1 VVGSPIL
8 RQRPGFEPTSPERK
22 RKDFLVDDCNGSLQ
36 RNAWA
41 DGTPELFRVAEVLQM
56 RSLPESL
63 AVRPAGQAPH
73 TPSSLR
79 ECPGCG
85 MFQLVPPLVPRTVAR
100 CSRCNTM
107 LRRTG
112 ADPTTSAF
120 ALNVAACG
128 MLVIG
133 CTTTLMTVSKVGMF
147 HSANLFS
154 GPQGL
159 RSHGLWELAVIVLFT
174 TVAAPVLKLF
184 LTLYVL
190 VGMRMGTPP
199 LHLRVVF
206 AWVERLRP
214 WSMVEVYLLGVA
226 VAYVKLRAL
235 VDIEIGPALYALGA
249 LLVTMVAADASLDRQ
264 TVWEQIDRRAAPVS
278 GLQHAATAAPYP
290 TSRAI
295 GCLTCGL
302 VSLPPSSGPCECA
315 RCGSR
320 LHAREHGSIA
330 RTWAL
335 TLAALILYVPAN
347 YYPVLTVEQLGAGSP
362 STILGGV
369 QELMESGMYP
379 LAALVFFASVAVP
392 VLKLLGLMTLLV
404 CTQTGRLGHLRDR
417 AVLYRIVSAI
427 GRWSMIDIF
436 MESILVALVQFGT
449 AVTIDPGIGAVA
461 FAGVVIVTIFAAESF
476 DPRLM
481 WDAAEAAAGER
492 K

>member
-1 VVGSPIL
+1 
-8 RQRPGFEPTSPERK
+8 
-22 RKDFLVDDCNGSLQ
+22 
-36 RNAWA
+36 
-41 DGTPELFRVAEVLQM
+41 
-56 RSLPESL
+56 
-63 AVRPAGQAPH
+63 
-73 TPSSLR
+73 
-79 ECPGCG
+79 
-85 MFQLVPPLVPRTVAR
+85 
-100 CSRCNTM
+100 
-107 LRRTG
+107 
-112 ADPTTSAF
+112 
-120 ALNVAACG
+120 
-128 MLVIG
+128 
-133 CTTTLMTVSKVGMF
+133 LMTVSKVGMV

-159 RSHGLWELAVIVLFT
+159 RSHGLWELAAVVLFT

-190 VGMRMGTPP
+190 VGMRMAVPP

-278 GLQHAATAAPYP
+278 GLQHAAMVAPYP
-290 TSRAI
+290 ASGAI

-302 VSLPPSSGPCECA
+302 VSLPQPPGPCECA

-392 VLKLLGLMTLLV
+392 VLKLLGLITLLV

-417 AVLYRIVSAI
+417 AVLYRVVSAI

-481 WDAAEAAAGER
+481 WDAAEASARER

>member
-1 VVGSPIL
+1 MTSLVGSLASRTAVPTPI
-8 RQRPGFEPTSPERK
+8 
-22 RKDFLVDDCNGSLQ
+22 
-36 RNAWA
+36 
-41 DGTPELFRVAEVLQM
+41 
-56 RSLPESL
+56 
-63 AVRPAGQAPH
+63 

-85 MFQLVPPLVPRTVAR
+85 LFQVVPALGPRTTAR
-100 CSRCNTM
+100 CPRCNTL

-112 ADPTTSAF
+112 ADPTASAF
-120 ALNVAACG
+120 ALNLAASG
-128 MLVIG
+128 MLIIS
-133 CTTTLMTVSKVGMF
+133 CATTLMTVGTAGMS

-159 RSHGLWELAVIVLFT
+159 RSHGLWELGAIVLFT
-174 TVAAPVLKLF
+174 TIVAPVLKLS

-190 VGMRMGTPP
+190 VGLRMTVPP
-199 LHLRVVF
+199 LHLRAVF
-206 AWVERLRP
+206 PWAERLQP
-214 WSMVEVYLLGVA
+214 WSMIEVYLLGVA

-235 VDIEIGPALYALGA
+235 VHIDIDLALYALGV
-249 LLVTMVAADASLDRQ
+249 LLVTMIAADASLDRQ
-264 TVWEQIDRRAAPVS
+264 TVWEQIDRRAAPVA
-278 GLQHAATAAPYP
+278 GLPHAATPVSYR
-290 TSRAI
+290 TIGAI

-302 VSLPPSSGPCECA
+302 VSLPQSPDPSECP

-320 LHAREHGSIA
+320 LHAREHGSIG
-330 RTWAL
+330 RSWAL
-335 TLAALILYVPAN
+335 TLAALILYIPAN

-369 QELMESGMYP
+369 RELMDSGMYP
-379 LAALVFFASVAVP
+379 LAALVFFASIAVP
-392 VLKLLGLMTLLV
+392 VLKLLGLMTLLIS
-404 CTQTGRLGHLRDR
+404 TQTGRRSRLRDR
-417 AVLYRIVSAI
+417 ALLYRIVSAV

-436 MESILVALVQFGT
+436 MESILVALVQFGS
-449 AVTIDPGIGAVA
+449 AVTIDPGIGALA